1 MVIAAVAAALVFSF
15 LFRSPKNLT
24 AIIGNDF
31 SHKEGKS
38 LHVRL
43 PSVFPENRNGK
54 IDSCHRNKTKVP
66 FRVLF
71 STFETIFFRG
81 KMSRVSVTVY
91 TFF

>member
-43 PSVFPENRNGK
+43 PSVFPAKRQLSSK
-54 IDSCHRNKTKVP
+54 
-66 FRVLF
+66 
-71 STFETIFFRG
+71 
-81 KMSRVSVTVY
+81 
-91 TFF
+91 